1 MAAGRLCPNRQRGLN
16 DRSFVVLGPARNR
29 GEPLAF
35 SPKPAH
41 EGPTFPSSTTAS
53 MGFKCGIVGLPNVG
67 KSTLF
72 NALTQTAA
80 AQAAN
85 YPFCTI
91 EPNVG
96 DVAVPDPRLA
106 ILADIA
112 GSKEIIP
119 TRLTFVDIAGL
130 VRGASKGEGLG
141 NQFLANIREC
151 DAIAHVVRCFEDGDV
166 THVEGRID
174 PLSDIATIETELML
188 ADLESLERRIAQIE
202 KRAKGGDKDA
212 RDLLALAER
221 SLAELKEG
229 RPARAAGVGR
239 DERRLFQS
247 LGLLSSK
254 PVLYVCNVDEA
265 SADKGNAFSDQV
277 KQLAANEG
285 AAAVVV
291 SAKIESEIAVLPQ
304 AEQNAYLEAVGLSE
318 PGLDR
323 VIRAGYD
330 LLHLV
335 TFFTAGPKEARAWTV
350 ERGAK
355 APQAAGVIH
364 TDFEKGFIRAETI
377 AYDDYAANRGEAGAR
392 EAGKFR
398 LEGKDYVVADGDV
411 MHFRFAN

>member
-1 MAAGRLCPNRQRGLN
+1 
-16 DRSFVVLGPARNR
+16 
-29 GEPLAF
+29 
-35 SPKPAH
+35 
-41 EGPTFPSSTTAS
+41 

-106 ILADIA
+106 ILAKIA
-112 GSKEIIP
+112 ASKEIIP
-119 TRLTFVDIAGL
+119 TRLAFVDIAGL

-151 DAIAHVVRCFEDGDV
+151 DAIAHVVRCFEDSDV

-188 ADLESLERRIAQIE
+188 ADLESLERRLPAME
-202 KRAKGGDKDA
+202 KKAKGGDKEAKDV
-212 RDLLALAER
+212 LALAER
-221 SLAELKEG
+221 SLVELREG

-254 PVLYVCNVDEA
+254 PVLYVCNVDED
-265 SADKGNAFSDQV
+265 SADRGNAFSDRVREQ
-277 KQLAANEG
+277 AAKEG

-291 SAKIESEIAVLPQ
+291 SAKIESEIAVLPES
-304 AEQNAYLEAVGLSE
+304 EQEAYLEAIGLTE
-318 PGLDR
+318 PGLSR
-323 VIRAGYD
+323 VIRAGYQ

-335 TFFTAGPKEARAWTV
+335 TFFTAGPKETRAWTV
-350 ERGAK
+350 EQGTR

-377 AYDDYAANRGEAGAR
+377 AYDDYVACGGEAGAR